1 MTPARGVALIIA
13 VTIATACGRD
23 SATSPSSSS
32 GGRLV
37 VRLTDSPYAGGRALL
52 VTFSRVRA
60 TRVGGGTVDVP
71 FANGA
76 PSITCDLKKL
86 NTSDGEIA
94 SGVVPAGQ
102 YSDVRLTVQSA
113 NLYLDNPSIDA
124 ACGASIRPPAGRVT
138 AIVLANSQMS
148 ASRSFETAAAGDVV
162 MRLALN
168 SEQSIR
174 LNSDGSYTFQ
184 PVLTVLS
191 VN

>member
-1 MTPARGVALIIA
+1 MKALAACLIVAAALG
-13 VTIATACGRD
+13 TTACGDD
-23 SATSPSSSS
+23 SPTAPSN
-32 GGRLV
+32 GARLV

-60 TRVGGGTVDVP
+60 SRAGGGTVDVP

-76 PSITCDLKKL
+76 SSITCDLKKL
-86 NTSDGEIA
+86 NTIDGELA
-94 SGVVPAGQ
+94 SGALATGP
-102 YSDVRLTVQSA
+102 YSDVRLTIQSM

-124 ACGASIRPPAGRVT
+124 ACAASVRAPSGRVAPI
-138 AIVLANSQMS
+138 AIANSDVVV
-148 ASRSFETAAAGDVV
+148 SRSFEMTAASDVV

-174 LNSDGSYTFQ
+174 LNGDGSYSFQ